1 MAATLTPFEVAQNR
15 QYIFIS
21 GLLLMHVVDEL
32 ITRGEECRKGALDT
46 GLTFLE
52 RAEALKES
60 RNIHAQLL
68 IVAQASVW
76 PGHQEMS

>member
-21 GLLLMHVVDEL
+21 GLFLMHVVNDL
-32 ITRGEECRKGALDT
+32 ITRGEECRKGALDA
-46 GLTFLE
+46 GLSLRE

-60 RNIHAQLL
+60 RNIHTQLL
-68 IVAQASVW
+68 IVAQANVW
-76 PGHQEMS
+76 PDQGRMS

>member
-15 QYIFIS
+15 QWIFIS

-32 ITRGEECRKGALDT
+32 ITRGEECRKGAQDI
-46 GLTFLE
+46 GLPLRE
-52 RAEALKES
+52 RAEALRES
-60 RNIHAQLL
+60 RNINTQLS
-68 IVAQASVW
+68 IVAQVSVW